1 VPNLPDIP
9 GKNLVSG
16 SGRRAGKLAAAGG
29 VAVIAVGG
37 YVVRRI
43 VRRGHGGEDDAGVV
57 TADPIA
63 ETPTAPPEAS
73 EVDVNGGDPSAVEE
87 AEEQADATEEQAAA
101 PAPEPPAP
109 EAAEPAPK
117 DPHHALNNPATDPDP
132 TEWPDP
138 YDKRSDPLDPP
149 DPDGEPFGEEP
160 HVTSGAESTSQ
171 PHPDQDPEAQE
182 RAEALKR
189 DKLDD

>member
-9 GKNLVSG
+9 GKSLVSG
-16 SGRRAGKLAAAGG
+16 GGRRAGKLAAAGG

-37 YVVRRI
+37 YVARRI
-43 VRRGHGGEDDAGVV
+43 VKRGGGGEEDAGVV

-73 EVDVNGGDPSAVEE
+73 EVDVNGGDPSALEE
-87 AEEQADATEEQAAA
+87 T
-101 PAPEPPAP
+101 PEP
-109 EAAEPAPK
+109 AAEPAPK

-160 HVTSGAESTSQ
+160 HVAPGAESTSQ